1 MSVPAA
7 FVAVRVH
14 GNEAEVDFL
23 AEAESL
29 DTLQQLLGGHMRRQ
43 VAEHNLYSPLQS
55 FILRAFGTSFAFIS
69 ISTSHHTNA

>member
-23 AEAESL
+23 AETESL

-43 VAEHNLYSPLQS
+43 VAEHNLYSPLQ
-55 FILRAFGTSFAFIS
+55 FLF
-69 ISTSHHTNA
+69 